1 MKSCRITVMRI
12 TEYKD
17 LMEIYENPIEH
28 TCDMS
33 VGDVFITKGCEK
45 PDGFCDSAWETLYPF
60 VKVLAEGG
68 GKVGKRSSRRCADG
82 QTRQVQH

>member
-1 MKSCRITVMRI
+1 MRI

-33 VGDVFITKGCEK
+33 VGDVFVTKGCEK
-45 PDGFCDSAWETLYPF
+45 PEGFCDSAWETLPYNH
-60 VKVLAEGG
+60 LAPS
-68 GKVGKRSSRRCADG
+68 KYASVGREFRLERE
-82 QTRQVQH
+82 